1 MVRGNSLTKQTQQVK
16 QMDKHNPYTL
26 SQSVYPFIKA
36 VWTFPQVMADNYF
49 SFLSSFSKS
58 YLHCVICFTE
68 LKKKTFSWS
77 LLQVLSNFVY
87 IV

>member
-1 MVRGNSLTKQTQQVK
+1 MVRGNSLTKQTQGVK
-16 QMDKHNPYTL
+16 QMDKHNPYAL

-36 VWTFPQVMADNYF
+36 VWTFSQVMADNYF

-58 YLHCVICFTE
+58 YLHCITCFIKW
-68 LKKKTFSWS
+68 KKKTFSWS
-77 LLQVLSNFVY
+77 LLQVLSNSVY